1 MAKSFIENL
10 FSSIYQASKTI
21 PVAMENQIVRKMIGE
36 DKDLKK
42 YVLTRANLD
51 KLSDIQ
57 KGKVLLSNVEYVKRA
72 AKEIGVEIE
81 IRQY

>member
-1 MAKSFIENL
+1 
-10 FSSIYQASKTI
+10 
-21 PVAMENQIVRKMIGE
+21 MENQIVRKMIGE

-57 KGKVLLSNVEYVKRA
+57 EGKVLLSNVEYVKRA

-81 IRQY
+81 IR

>member
-1 MAKSFIENL
+1 
-10 FSSIYQASKTI
+10 
-21 PVAMENQIVRKMIGE
+21 MENQIVRKMIGE

-42 YVLTRANLD
+42 YVLIRANLD

-57 KGKVLLSNVEYVKRA
+57 EGKVLLSNVEYVKRA

-81 IRQY
+81 IR